1 MSAMIHDAT
10 VKHSSDR
17 VLDMNYKTMKKTKT
31 VAWRTYCSCGH
42 VIETKSNNHKSHIA
56 KVAKHNTAGE
66 NS

>member
-1 MSAMIHDAT
+1 MNTTTHDAT

-42 VIETKSNNHKSHIA
+42 VIETKGNNRKSHIN
-56 KVAKHNTAGE
+56 KVTNHNQKAG
-66 NS
+66 N